1 MLTKVKNVN
10 LLGGMEFYCYLCGR
24 KIIIRKPK
32 MRLSSQTSAFTKK
45 IMKCAN

>member
-24 KIIIRKPK
+24 KIIRKPK

-45 IMKCAN
+45 IMKSAN